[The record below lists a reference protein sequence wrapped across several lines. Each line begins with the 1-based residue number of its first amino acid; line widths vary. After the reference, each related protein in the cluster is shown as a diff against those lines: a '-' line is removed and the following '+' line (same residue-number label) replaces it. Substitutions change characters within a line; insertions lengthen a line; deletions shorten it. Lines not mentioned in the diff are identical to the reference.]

1 MDTALRKLADNP
13 DEFGLCTECDEPIAR
28 KRLQVMP
35 YATLCTECQSARD
48 PRRGTTRKKLTDYR

>member
-1 MDTALRKLADNP
+1 
-13 DEFGLCTECDEPIAR
+13 
-28 KRLQVMP
+28 MP